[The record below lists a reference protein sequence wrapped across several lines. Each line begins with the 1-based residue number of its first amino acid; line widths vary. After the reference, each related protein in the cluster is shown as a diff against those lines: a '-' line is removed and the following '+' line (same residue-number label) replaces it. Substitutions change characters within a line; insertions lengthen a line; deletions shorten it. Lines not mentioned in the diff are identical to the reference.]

1 MIFKFKLFL
10 RAQEPRIIDHDIKL
24 ESYAKLSEEFKN
36 NSNRH
41 CFKSIIA
48 FLNPKSGGQKGQA
61 VYEELLEFLS
71 KDNVFDL
78 SKTNPIIA

>member
-24 ESYAKLSEEFKN
+24 ESYAKLSEELKN
-36 NSNRH
+36 KPNRDS
-41 CFKSIIA
+41 FINIIA
-48 FLNPKSGGQKGQA
+48 FLNPKSGEQKGQA
-61 VYEELLEFLS
+61 VYEELLEFLIIE
-71 KDNVFDL
+71 NVFNL

>member
-1 MIFKFKLFL
+1 MIFKFKLYL
-10 RAQEPRIIDHDIKL
+10 RAQEPRIIDHGIKL

-36 NSNRH
+36 NSNRQS
-41 CFKSIIA
+41 FQSMIA

-71 KDNVFDL
+71 RENVFDL